1 MNKAVRFYKFANL
14 LKRIDKIVM
23 MHNFQWA
30 IASHNLEFFKNSF
43 V

>member
-23 MHNFQWA
+23 MHFQWA